1 LIFSINTIIMQII
14 IKTLTHKIIDLD
26 VESSD
31 RIGDIKLKIQN
42 QQGIPTWQQILMF
55 EEEKLIDDRTIYHY
69 NILDQSVLCLV
80 LKLRG

>member
-1 LIFSINTIIMQII
+1 MQII

-55 EEEKLIDDRTIYHY
+55 EEDKLIDDRTIYHY

>member
-1 LIFSINTIIMQII
+1 MQII

>member
-1 LIFSINTIIMQII
+1 MQII
-14 IKTLTHKIIDLD
+14 VKTLTHKIIDLD